1 MRLTQKERQL
11 IKQAFHE
18 TFGEGT
24 VYVFG
29 SRIDDTKRGGDI
41 DLYLCP
47 IHQYEDIEMR
57 KIRFLAKLYEYLG
70 EQKIDVI
77 IKKNNERPIEQTAQR
92 DGVAL

>member
-1 MRLTQKERQL
+1 MRLTEEERQL

-24 VYVFG
+24 IYLFG

-47 IHQYEDIEMR
+47 VNQYEDAEWR
-57 KIRFLAKLYEYLG
+57 KIRFIAKLYEFLG

-77 IKKNNERPIEQTAQR
+77 IKKNNERTIEQVAQR
-92 DGVAL
+92 DGVPL